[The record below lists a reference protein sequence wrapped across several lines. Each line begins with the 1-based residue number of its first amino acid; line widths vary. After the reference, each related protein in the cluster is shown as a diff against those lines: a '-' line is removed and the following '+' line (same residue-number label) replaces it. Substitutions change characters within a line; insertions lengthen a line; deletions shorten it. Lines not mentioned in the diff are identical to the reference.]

1 MTRQVFIRAFTF
13 LNKMDEDEKNLRFLA
28 LQNGRIDSHAD
39 KIWEEMKHFS
49 WALYILLGA
58 PFILKNWETL
68 DKVPYGK
75 ILIIFPVL
83 AIIVA
88 IIAALSICKE
98 SNDFLDALG
107 TILSIEK
114 RLGLHNISTDPNV
127 KPKMLV
133 SRHRAEMLNIDGT
146 TDELIDNFIKTKKSI
161 FCKLLSISNRNLF
174 VFYFIAL
181 FIIGVVETVYII
193 LYWI

>member
-1 MTRQVFIRAFTF
+1 
-13 LNKMDEDEKNLRFLA
+13 MDEDEKNLKFLA
-28 LQNGRIDSHAD
+28 LQNGRIDSHGD

-49 WALYILLGA
+49 WALYILLSA
-58 PFILKNWETL
+58 PFILKHWETL
-68 DKVPYGK
+68 DRVQYGK
-75 ILIIFPVL
+75 MLIIFPLL

-114 RLGLHNISTDPNV
+114 RLGFHKISEKPDE

-133 SRHRAEMLNIDGT
+133 SRHRAEMLNINGT
-146 TDELIDNFIKTKKSI
+146 TDELIYNFIKTKKS
-161 FCKLLSISNRNLF
+161 LR
-174 VFYFIAL
+174 A
-181 FIIGVVETVYII
+181 
-193 LYWI
+193 